1 MKRFFSDIKKYWGYT
16 RYSAGSA
23 LKAEVASSYLNWLW
37 WVLDPLL
44 YMLVYMFIAA
54 VVFKSSEP
62 AFPVFVFCGLTLWD
76 FFNRNVLGSIK
87 LVRGKASIISK
98 VYLPKYV
105 LVLSRMMHN
114 GVKMLISLALI
125 FIMMP
130 FFGLP
135 FTLQMVHLLPIF
147 LVLFILTFGISTIA
161 MHIGVF
167 VDDLH
172 NIMQALLR
180 LVFYMCGIFYS
191 IENRIPAPYNH
202 ILLKGNPVS
211 FCIHSMRQILIYQNA
226 PDYRLLG
233 IWLLV
238 GILLSAFGVWLIY
251 RYENTYVK
259 VI

>member
-1 MKRFFSDIKKYWGYT
+1 MKRFFSDLKKYWAYT

-37 WVLDPLL
+37 WVFDPLL
-44 YMLVYMFIAA
+44 YMLVYMFIA
-54 VVFKSSEP
+54 VIVFKSQER

-87 LVRGKASIISK
+87 LIRGKAGIISK

-114 GVKMLISLALI
+114 GVKMLISFALI
-125 FIMMP
+125 LILMP
-130 FFGLP
+130 FFKLP
-135 FTLQMVHLLPIF
+135 FTLEMLHLVPVF
-147 LVLFILTFGISTIA
+147 LVLFLLTFGASCIV

-167 VDDLH
+167 VDDLY

-191 IENRIPAPYNH
+191 LESRLPAPYNH

-211 FCIHSMRQILIYQNA
+211 FCIHSMRQVLIYQSV
-226 PDYRLLG
+226 PQYKY
-233 IWLLV
+233 IFFWLIIGL
-238 GILLSAFGVWLIY
+238 LLSVFGVWLIY